1 MLREATLD
9 TKQYPGF
16 WLIMMIFL
24 SLLLA
29 PTARSNDIETATKLM
44 ADGKFYEAAEMAAA
58 VGDARGLTLAARALA
73 IYGYEIAPENEK
85 QDLFLRAIVHAEK
98 AVELDPNSSE
108 AALEVSHT
116 LGRYAQTVGVAEA
129 LTGGFAEKTR
139 AAMDR
144 AIQLDPT
151 NYRAH
156 LSIGSWNAEIVAAAG
171 FMAKMLYGATEE
183 GSLLSY
189 QKALDLSPQ
198 SGVVHFEYAVG
209 LMRLGDEN
217 IDLATKHLQKA
228 LALPPRD
235 AYGKIVQDKAKQALA
250 EIQEE

>member
-1 MLREATLD
+1 MARK
-9 TKQYPGF
+9 TKFNTKKFSKF
-16 WLIMMIFL
+16 WLMVVTFM
-24 SLLLA
+24 SLPIA
-29 PTARSNDIETATKLM
+29 PAALGNDIETATRLLV
-44 ADGKFYEAAEMAAA
+44 DGKFFEAAQVGAAI
-58 VGDARGLTLAARALA
+58 GDGQGLTLAARALA
-73 IYGYEIAPENEK
+73 IYGYEIATESEK
-85 QDLFLRAIVHAEK
+85 QKLFVRAMGYAEK

-183 GSLLSY
+183 EALLAY
-189 QKALDLSPQ
+189 QRALDLNPKSEI
-198 SGVVHFEYAVG
+198 VHFEYAIG
-209 LMRLGDEN
+209 LIRLSGKN
-217 IDLATKHLQKA
+217 VDLAIKHLEMA
-228 LALPPRD
+228 LALTPTD
-235 AYGKIVQDKAKQALA
+235 AYGKIVREKAKRTLA
-250 EIQEE
+250 QIQQK

>member
-1 MLREATLD
+1 MLRETTLD
-9 TKQYPGF
+9 TKRYPGF

-85 QDLFLRAIVHAEK
+85 QELFLRAIVHAEK

-217 IDLATKHLQKA
+217 INLATKHLEKA

>member
-1 MLREATLD
+1 MLRKTTLD
-9 TKQYPGF
+9 TKRYPGF

-29 PTARSNDIETATKLM
+29 PTARSNDMETATKLM

-85 QDLFLRAIVHAEK
+85 QELFLRAIVHAEK

-217 IDLATKHLQKA
+217 IDLATKHLEKA